1 MCSNSQS
8 NCFGRKFIAPDGTT
22 YDSYEAYCND
32 PDLDMDLIQVKLWK
46 GQRTPQ
52 NDFERALLKEL
63 EEGKREG
70 KIFEIYPE

>member
-1 MCSNSQS
+1 MSKQPYT
-8 NCFGRKFIAPDGTT
+8 APDGTV
-22 YDSYEAYCND
+22 YDSYEDYCNS

-63 EEGKREG
+63 EAGKRDG

>member
-1 MCSNSQS
+1 MKDKPYIDS
-8 NCFGRKFIAPDGTT
+8 DGNFYES
-22 YDSYEAYCND
+22 YDAYCNS

-63 EEGKREG
+63 EDGKREG